1 MAAGKPVTNEPTWA
15 VLVTGL
21 ICWVGI
27 LIAALD
33 DYVAPFVTL
42 FFLMCYLFV
51 NVACVL
57 QSFLK
62 APSWRPKWRYYHFSL
77 SCVGSVLCLFL
88 MVMVGLE
95 LLFIVLVLALSLYK
109 YIAYKG
115 KCTFNIKTAPINF
128 YIRSWK
134 GMGWWNKRSLLD
146 DCSLRTLSTA
156 KDKNP
161 HKELSTTA
169 AGFLG
174 IWRKEGNCQPGD
186 HLRCSTAQS
195 W

>member
-21 ICWVGI
+21 ICWIGI

-115 KCTFNIKTAPINF
+115 
-128 YIRSWK
+128 
-134 GMGWWNKRSLLD
+134 
-146 DCSLRTLSTA
+146 
-156 KDKNP
+156 
-161 HKELSTTA
+161 TT
-169 AGFLG
+169 GV
-174 IWRKEGNCQPGD
+174 NTQSQ
-186 HLRCSTAQS
+186 HLRMYPLRFKSIIKPNSATVYF
-195 W
+195 